1 MTPQEIKWKDKI
13 VLVTGIKSN
22 NGVLHGHVARYIGQC
37 GTVKRE
43 AKNGMLLVY
52 FKNSKNAKHR
62 AIPAGCLTLYTGA
75 RIAGLKLK

>member
-13 VLVTGIKSN
+13 VVVTGIKSN
-22 NGVLHGHVARYIGQC
+22 NGVLHRYVARYIGQC
-37 GTVKRE
+37 GIVKRQ

-62 AIPAGCLTLYTGA
+62 AIPAGCLTLYSKACWSKT
-75 RIAGLKLK
+75 K

>member
-22 NGVLHGHVARYIGQC
+22 NGVLHGYVARYIGQC

-52 FKNSKNAKHR
+52 FKNSKKAKHR
-62 AIPAGCLTLYTGA
+62 AIPAGCLTTYTEA
-75 RIAGLKLK
+75 NWSKME